1 MFLKGESP
9 TLNKQIVVTR
19 QSLEELN
26 SDLEMLYLRY
36 QDFLSYQGL
45 WLFWLIDVE
54 TCTCDNVRSNSS

>member
-45 WLFWLIDVE
+45 
-54 TCTCDNVRSNSS
+54 